1 MKWYGLET
9 RQKKSMREQRQ
20 WLEGK
25 HAATPPLAR
34 GHIDC
39 LEIVNGERVIAR
51 AIPLVYVNDKETKVT
66 DAAIGSIDKKQM
78 QTFVARGLD
87 EEEAIEVS
95 VRGILG

>member
-1 MKWYGLET
+1 
-9 RQKKSMREQRQ
+9 MREQMQ
-20 WLEGK
+20 WLEGETCGN
-25 HAATPPLAR
+25 APLAR

-78 QTFVARGLD
+78 QTFVATGLN
-87 EEEAIEVS
+87 EEEAIDVS
-95 VRGILG
+95 IRGILG

>member
-1 MKWYGLET
+1 MVWSRNTAREIDARAKAVVRGET
-9 RQKKSMREQRQ
+9 C
-20 WLEGK
+20 GN
-25 HAATPPLAR
+25 APLAR

-39 LEIVNGERVIAR
+39 LEIVNGERMIAR

-78 QTFVARGLD
+78 QTFVATGLN
-87 EEEAIEVS
+87 EEEAIDVF